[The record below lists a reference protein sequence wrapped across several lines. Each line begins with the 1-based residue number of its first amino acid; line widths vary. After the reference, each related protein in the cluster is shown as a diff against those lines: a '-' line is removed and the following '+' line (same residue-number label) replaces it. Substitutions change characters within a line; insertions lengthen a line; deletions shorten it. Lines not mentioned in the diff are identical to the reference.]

1 VSLLNGELEFQTNS
15 NAMAEFSYSYIPF
28 ATRGLVVMVL
38 PFNKYLLK
46 KLFSRNTFISQVLKK
61 NWWTKRHWERFFFE

>member
-1 VSLLNGELEFQTNS
+1 MTFCVFIEWKTGVPNKQ
-15 NAMAEFSYSYIPF
+15 AEFSYSYIPF
-28 ATRGLVVMVL
+28 ATRGLVVLVF

-61 NWWTKRHWERFFFE
+61 LVDKEALGKVFFE